1 MSPVTDQTSP
11 LTRKTSD
18 KLAQFGLQPLHR
30 SPEVADLNPI
40 LEDTNSIVEESVDSE
55 HSDINYSKEEE
66 SQQNDNRSTENEKKN
81 WRGSITV
88 NERKKPLPE
97 R

>member
-66 SQQNDNRSTENEKKN
+66 SQLTTTDQLKTKKKLARIN
-81 WRGSITV
+81 HS
-88 NERKKPLPE
+88 
-97 R
+97 

>member
-1 MSPVTDQTSP
+1 M
-11 LTRKTSD
+11 
-18 KLAQFGLQPLHR
+18 
-30 SPEVADLNPI
+30 ADLNPI